1 MEFKSSTPENLPV
14 YYVGQHESKR
24 QLPISPHTVSRAF
37 DCNLSQYDMVTTPI
51 TTPMFHSRV
60 LSLLSNHFLEHKDG
74 YLEDATP
81 TVTSLA
87 ATDTAITPGD
97 TIQKLVGTASPWVD
111 LSSPDPIVYN
121 ISCQVLQL
129 EISYAAFCGL
139 GNLVLQGPKLQYGGS
154 HGEGVVQYA
163 YAVQELLALNNYTQ
177 ILIHLPMMYHPDQD
191 GDDVEGSLS
200 TCTRQEYVEEG
211 GRSKHDLLGTWDAWH
226 IIRTLC
232 KYNSR
237 LFVALSIPRHL
248 PATHAQTRWHSEP
261 LRLLSL
267 AAQTFVPNPD
277 GSPALSKYH
286 QSLIHRYMRLRTPP
300 WILLCDVGPI
310 PGLLNLEAEV
320 PKPWKP
326 NGIGPAEASKNPEK
340 FPEILRGVAQ
350 NEQHNSESPTTE
362 ENLMPPH
369 VKYIRKLQKDS
380 PPQSTLEYFGAGYF
394 QDYLQGPLQPLSDN
408 LESVTYEVFE
418 KDPVKYDLYESAIY
432 RALTDWI
439 SAGKTTSGPA
449 RTIVVAVVGAG
460 RGPLVTRALRASETA
475 GVKIELWAVEK
486 NPNAFVLLQ
495 HHNEHSWSN
504 QVHLVQSDMRS
515 WEGPMSTQTAQQQQQ
530 PQYRSNHPHIQSHRQ
545 LQKPQPQQPHKIDI
559 LISELLGSFADNELS
574 PECLDPLITN
584 LLNPTHGI
592 SIPSSYTSHL
602 TPIAAPKLHADI
614 ASRTPSDPKAP
625 NTPYVVMLHAID
637 YLSTTPPENPSA
649 VATAKPIVKEA
660 WKFSHGVRANTSASP
675 LSGSNERHEK
685 NGGSN
690 THPADKSKIAINHD
704 NNKHN
709 TRSARLTFPTPHRG
723 CMHGLAGYFEAV
735 LYGDIELSTHP
746 LRADAKSKDMTSWF
760 PIYFP
765 LQTPLY
771 TPDNSSLTVTMRRC
785 TDARKVWYEWM
796 VESFMEVPGSP
807 PSELSVKLQGDRDSV
822 LGGDTVS
829 KGYSAQKG
837 ERDSAAS
844 ALRGRPSEEEKKKKK
859 RVRLGVSEVG
869 SSKESGCVM

>member
-1 MEFKSSTPENLPV
+1 MEFKSSTAENLPV

-24 QLPISPHTVSRAF
+24 QVAISPHTVSQAF
-37 DCNLSQYDMVTTPI
+37 DCNYDMITTPI

-60 LSLLSNHFLEHKDG
+60 LSLLSNHFSEHKDG
-74 YLEDATP
+74 YLPDATP

-111 LSSPDPIVYN
+111 LSSPDPVVYN
-121 ISCQVLQL
+121 ISCQVLEL

-139 GNLVLQGPKLQYGGS
+139 GNVVLQGPNLQYGGS
-154 HGEGVVQYA
+154 HGEGVVKYA

-177 ILIHLPMMYHPDQD
+177 ILIHLPMMYHPDQA

-200 TCTRQEYVEEG
+200 ICTRQEYIEEG

-237 LFVALSIPRHL
+237 LFVA
-248 PATHAQTRWHSEP
+248 THAQSRWHSEP

-267 AAQTFVPNPD
+267 TAQTFVPNPD

-310 PGLLNLEAEV
+310 PGLPDLEAEV

-326 NGIGPAEASKNPEK
+326 NGIGPAKASKDPEK
-340 FPEILRGVAQ
+340 FPEVLRGVAE
-350 NEQHNSESPTTE
+350 NEQCNSESPTTE

-369 VKYIRKLQKDS
+369 VKYIRGLQKNS
-380 PPQSTLEYFGAGYF
+380 PPQSILEYFGAGYF

-432 RALTDWI
+432 RALSDWV

-449 RTIVVAVVGAG
+449 RTIVIAVVGAG

-475 GVKIELWAVEK
+475 NVKIELWAVEK

-515 WEGPMSTQTAQQQQQ
+515 WEGPISNITAQQQQYQ
-530 PQYRSNHPHIQSHRQ
+530 SNHPHIQSHHQ
-545 LQKPQPQQPHKIDI
+545 LQKPHPQQRQPQPHKIDI

-574 PECLDPLITN
+574 PECLGPLITN

-625 NTPYVVMLHAID
+625 NTP
-637 YLSTTPPENPSA
+637 
-649 VATAKPIVKEA
+649 
-660 WKFSHGVRANTSASP
+660 
-675 LSGSNERHEK
+675 
-685 NGGSN
+685 
-690 THPADKSKIAINHD
+690 
-704 NNKHN
+704 
-709 TRSARLTFPTPHRG
+709 
-723 CMHGLAGYFEAV
+723 
-735 LYGDIELSTHP
+735 
-746 LRADAKSKDMTSWF
+746 
-760 PIYFP
+760 
-765 LQTPLY
+765 
-771 TPDNSSLTVTMRRC
+771 
-785 TDARKVWYEWM
+785 
-796 VESFMEVPGSP
+796 
-807 PSELSVKLQGDRDSV
+807 
-822 LGGDTVS
+822 
-829 KGYSAQKG
+829 
-837 ERDSAAS
+837 
-844 ALRGRPSEEEKKKKK
+844 
-859 RVRLGVSEVG
+859 
-869 SSKESGCVM
+869 

>member
-1 MEFKSSTPENLPV
+1 MNT
-14 YYVGQHESKR
+14 
-24 QLPISPHTVSRAF
+24 
-37 DCNLSQYDMVTTPI
+37 
-51 TTPMFHSRV
+51 
-60 LSLLSNHFLEHKDG
+60 
-74 YLEDATP
+74 
-81 TVTSLA
+81 
-87 ATDTAITPGD
+87 
-97 TIQKLVGTASPWVD
+97 
-111 LSSPDPIVYN
+111 
-121 ISCQVLQL
+121 
-129 EISYAAFCGL
+129 
-139 GNLVLQGPKLQYGGS
+139 
-154 HGEGVVQYA
+154 
-163 YAVQELLALNNYTQ
+163 
-177 ILIHLPMMYHPDQD
+177 
-191 GDDVEGSLS
+191 
-200 TCTRQEYVEEG
+200 
-211 GRSKHDLLGTWDAWH
+211 
-226 IIRTLC
+226 
-232 KYNSR
+232 
-237 LFVALSIPRHL
+237 ALSIPRHL

-267 AAQTFVPNPD
+267 TAQTFVPNPD
-277 GSPALSKYH
+277 GSPALTKYH

-300 WILLCDVGPI
+300 WILLCDVGTTS
-310 PGLLNLEAEV
+310 GLRDLEAEV
-320 PKPWKP
+320 PKLWKA
-326 NGIGPAEASKNPEK
+326 NDIGPAEASKDPQK
-340 FPEILRGVAQ
+340 YPEILRGVAQ
-350 NEQHNSESPTTE
+350 NEQRNSESPTTE

-380 PPQSTLEYFGAGYF
+380 PAQSTLEYFGAGYF

-432 RALTDWI
+432 RAITDWV

-475 GVKIELWAVEK
+475 NVKIELWAVEK

-515 WEGPMSTQTAQQQQQ
+515 WEGPISTQTPQQQQQ
-530 PQYRSNHPHIQSHRQ
+530 QQYQSNHPHIQSHHQ
-545 LQKPQPQQPHKIDI
+545 LQKPHAQKHQPQPHKIDI

-637 YLSTTPPENPSA
+637 YLSTAPPENPSA
-649 VATAKPIVKEA
+649 VAAAKPIVREA

-675 LSGSNERHEK
+675 LSGSNQPHAK
-685 NGGSN
+685 SGGIN
-690 THPADKSKIAINHD
+690 TNAPDKSKGAIND

-709 TRSARLTFPTPHRG
+709 TRFARLTFSIPHRG

-765 LQTPLY
+765 L
-771 TPDNSSLTVTMRRC
+771 
-785 TDARKVWYEWM
+785 KVY
-796 VESFMEVPGSP
+796 SP
-807 PSELSVKLQGDRDSV
+807 PPLFSCLFSFFFLFFFFFLLSPENPPYPHP
-822 LGGDTVS
+822 TH
-829 KGYSAQKG
+829 
-837 ERDSAAS
+837 
-844 ALRGRPSEEEKKKKK
+844 
-859 RVRLGVSEVG
+859 
-869 SSKESGCVM
+869 

>member
-1 MEFKSSTPENLPV
+1 MNT
-14 YYVGQHESKR
+14 
-24 QLPISPHTVSRAF
+24 
-37 DCNLSQYDMVTTPI
+37 
-51 TTPMFHSRV
+51 
-60 LSLLSNHFLEHKDG
+60 
-74 YLEDATP
+74 
-81 TVTSLA
+81 
-87 ATDTAITPGD
+87 
-97 TIQKLVGTASPWVD
+97 
-111 LSSPDPIVYN
+111 
-121 ISCQVLQL
+121 
-129 EISYAAFCGL
+129 
-139 GNLVLQGPKLQYGGS
+139 
-154 HGEGVVQYA
+154 
-163 YAVQELLALNNYTQ
+163 
-177 ILIHLPMMYHPDQD
+177 
-191 GDDVEGSLS
+191 
-200 TCTRQEYVEEG
+200 
-211 GRSKHDLLGTWDAWH
+211 
-226 IIRTLC
+226 
-232 KYNSR
+232 
-237 LFVALSIPRHL
+237 ALSIPRHL

-267 AAQTFVPNPD
+267 TAQTFVPNPD
-277 GSPALSKYH
+277 GSPALTKYH

-300 WILLCDVGPI
+300 WILLCDVGTTS
-310 PGLLNLEAEV
+310 GLPDLEAEV
-320 PKPWKP
+320 PKLWKA
-326 NGIGPAEASKNPEK
+326 NDIGPAEASKDPQK
-340 FPEILRGVAQ
+340 YPEILRGVAQ
-350 NEQHNSESPTTE
+350 NEQRNSESPTTE

-380 PPQSTLEYFGAGYF
+380 PAQSTLEYFGAGYF

-432 RALTDWI
+432 RAITDWV

-449 RTIVVAVVGAG
+449 RTIVVAIVGAG

-475 GVKIELWAVEK
+475 NVKIELWAVEK

-515 WEGPMSTQTAQQQQQ
+515 WEGPISNITAQQQQYQ
-530 PQYRSNHPHIQSHRQ
+530 SNHPHIQSHHQ
-545 LQKPQPQQPHKIDI
+545 LQKPHAQQHQPQPYKIDI

-637 YLSTTPPENPSA
+637 YLSTAPPENPSA
-649 VATAKPIVKEA
+649 VAAAKPIVKEA

-675 LSGSNERHEK
+675 LSGSNQPHAK
-685 NGGSN
+685 SGGIN
-690 THPADKSKIAINHD
+690 TNAPDKSKGAIND

-709 TRSARLTFPTPHRG
+709 TRSARLTFPIRHRG

-765 LQTPLY
+765 LKVYPPPPSLFLSLFLLFPLLLLLPPLSRKSTPPTSHTLTSRMTQQTPLY

-785 TDARKVWYEWM
+785 TNARKVWYEWM
-796 VESFMEVPGSP
+796 VESFMEIPASP
-807 PSELSVKLQGDRDSV
+807 PSELSVKLQGDRDSA
-822 LGGDTVS
+822 LGGDAVARGNS
-829 KGYSAQKG
+829 VQEG

-844 ALRGRPSEEEKKKKK
+844 AVRGRTSEEKKKKKKK

>member
-1 MEFKSSTPENLPV
+1 MESKSSTAENLPV

-37 DCNLSQYDMVTTPI
+37 DCNYDMITTPI
-51 TTPMFHSRV
+51 TTPLFHSRV
-60 LSLLSNHFLEHKDG
+60 LTLLSNHFSEHKDA
-74 YLEDATP
+74 YLEAATP

-111 LSSPDPIVYN
+111 LSSPDPVIFN
-121 ISCQVLQL
+121 ISCQVLEL

-139 GNLVLQGPKLQYGGS
+139 GNVVLQGPNLQYGGS

-177 ILIHLPMMYHPDQD
+177 ILIHLPMIYHPDQD
-191 GDDVEGSLS
+191 GDEYEGSLS
-200 TCTRQEYVEEG
+200 TCTRQEYIEEG

-226 IIRTLC
+226 IIRTL
-232 KYNSR
+232 S
-237 LFVALSIPRHL
+237 LSIPRHL

-267 AAQTFVPNPD
+267 TAQTFVPNPD

-310 PGLLNLEAEV
+310 PGLPNLEAEV

-326 NGIGPAEASKNPEK
+326 NGIGPAKASKDPEK
-340 FPEILRGVAQ
+340 FPEVLRGVAE
-350 NEQHNSESPTTE
+350 NEQCNSESPTTE

-369 VKYIRKLQKDS
+369 VKYIRKLQRNS
-380 PPQSTLEYFGAGYF
+380 PPQSILEYFGAGYF

-432 RALTDWI
+432 RALTDWV
-439 SAGKTTSGPA
+439 SAGKTISGPA

-475 GVKIELWAVEK
+475 NVKIELWAVEK

-515 WEGPMSTQTAQQQQQ
+515 WEGPISTQTSQQQQQ
-530 PQYRSNHPHIQSHRQ
+530 QQYQSNHPHIQSHHQ
-545 LQKPQPQQPHKIDI
+545 LQKPHAKQPQPQPHKIDI

-649 VATAKPIVKEA
+649 VAAAKPIVKEA
-660 WKFSHGVRANTSASP
+660 WRFSHGVRANTSASP
-675 LSGSNERHEK
+675 FPGSDERHEK

-690 THPADKSKIAINHD
+690 TDALDKSKGAIND

-709 TRSARLTFPTPHRG
+709 TRFARLTFPTPHRG

-765 LQTPLY
+765 LKTPLY

-796 VESFMEVPGSP
+796 VESFMEIPASP
-807 PSELSVKLQGDRDSV
+807 PSELSVTLQGDRDSA
-822 LGGDTVS
+822 LGGDAVARGNS
-829 KGYSAQKG
+829 VKKG
-837 ERDSAAS
+837 ESGNRDSAAS
-844 ALRGRPSEEEKKKKK
+844 AMRGRASEEKKK